1 MTINDWNREIQLAKA
16 ASIDGFAVNAG
27 PSDSYGPEQI
37 SNAYKSAE
45 ANNFKLFISFDMV
58 SPELSSLSCKCKK
71 EKRKKERR
79 EKRNLGSLNV
89 C

>member
-58 SPELSSLSCKCKK
+58 SPELSSLSCIAFSF
-71 EKRKKERR
+71 R
-79 EKRNLGSLNV
+79 
-89 C
+89 